1 MQINR
6 KSPEFLILL
15 MTIGS
20 AISWAVWLNLLN
32 NFAIEEIDF
41 TGAEMG
47 ILQSV
52 REIPGFLAFTVIF
65 VLAFIMTLP
74 TRMVSLNRI

>member
-1 MQINR
+1 MKINR
-6 KSPEFLILL
+6 QSPEFLILL

-41 TGAEMG
+41 TG
-47 ILQSV
+47 
-52 REIPGFLAFTVIF
+52 R
-65 VLAFIMTLP
+65 
-74 TRMVSLNRI
+74 

>member
-1 MQINR
+1 MKITRQ
-6 KSPEFLILL
+6 SPEFLILL

-41 TGAEMG
+41 TGERWEFYKA
-47 ILQSV
+47 
-52 REIPGFLAFTVIF
+52 
-65 VLAFIMTLP
+65 
-74 TRMVSLNRI
+74 

>member
-1 MQINR
+1 MKINR

-52 REIPGFLAFTVIF
+52 REIPGFLSVHGDLCFGF
-65 VLAFIMTLP
+65 Y
-74 TRMVSLNRI
+74 

>member
-1 MQINR
+1 
-6 KSPEFLILL
+6 
-15 MTIGS
+15 MTIGGS

-52 REIPGFLAFTVIF
+52 REIPGFLSVHCDSLFWLLSREQK
-65 VLAFIMTLP
+65 LAYI
-74 TRMVSLNRI
+74 SLSDS